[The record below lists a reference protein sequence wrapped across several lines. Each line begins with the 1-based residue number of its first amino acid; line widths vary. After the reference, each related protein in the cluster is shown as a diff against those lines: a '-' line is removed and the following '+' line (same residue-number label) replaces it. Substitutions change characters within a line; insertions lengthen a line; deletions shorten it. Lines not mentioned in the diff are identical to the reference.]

1 MICLFIILFRCHR
14 YVSSWIDTREVQSEK
29 ANLQI
34 LFDKYV
40 PVCLDVLRVR
50 FKKITPIPD
59 ITMVTMLCYL
69 LECLLTPENTPPD
82 CNKELYEL
90 YFVFAAV
97 WAFGGAMFQD
107 QVRSGDQRW
116 FLNLVA
122 KYGGRLLPH
131 GTVDPQYN
139 FIVLHCIGVI

>member
-1 MICLFIILFRCHR
+1 M
-14 YVSSWIDTREVQSEK
+14 
-29 ANLQI
+29 
-34 LFDKYV
+34 FDKYV

-59 ITMVTMLCYL
+59 ITQVMTLCYL
-69 LECLLTPENTPPD
+69 LECLLTLENTPPD

-107 QVRSGDQRW
+107 QVYVIYISKIFYCAFR
-116 FLNLVA
+116 LYN
-122 KYGGRLLPH
+122 KYIVFRVCR
-131 GTVDPQYN
+131 TV
-139 FIVLHCIGVI
+139 VLY